1 MLASS
6 WPGADSDD
14 AGRSAAPNGRAAAGS
29 DPASAPASDT
39 GVAPP
44 TPPRTDAAAAST
56 SPHRSASTGPT
67 TPSRTAAPT
76 GTAASARRNAA
87 DGSAA
92 WQIRRRIAALPPLPA
107 VGTLLRLIND
117 PEVEFKEI
125 AKTISMDRALTSQLL
140 RIANSAFYGFP
151 QEIRTVQQATVIVGR
166 QAVRNLALSTAMVK
180 VRSHMRTNG
189 PLAAEEFWRHSM
201 AVAYGARMLTD
212 HQHLVAPDEAFVA
225 GLLHDVGKVVFMEY
239 QPETYGELLKRA
251 QDGIEPLHLLERE
264 TYGVDHA
271 EVGEALCRHWNF
283 PNIVCD
289 AVAAHHDDAA
299 PHDEVIRQIVDLV
312 QIGDALA
319 KISRIG
325 NGSSPHI
332 PSTWLSGSQTFADR
346 PDLLVQTLS
355 ELGEEVAASQQ
366 IFFNNATG
374 SHIARRSSGR
384 SYSLHVAVRDPDLN
398 TAVEFACR
406 AQDWVVSPRDAT
418 SIDLVVADPSLEAS
432 VRSDLCDRGIAVA
445 DVAEWH
451 GEQISQAWIDVQDL
465 HTWLAGRLKSAA
477 KAA

>member
-1 MLASS
+1 MKLFNVERTRPPHLPAEAAEQEQPPEDLLASS
-6 WPGADSDD
+6 WQGSGPQG
-14 AGRSAAPNGRAAAGS
+14 AGRSAARA
-29 DPASAPASDT
+29 
-39 GVAPP
+39 
-44 TPPRTDAAAAST
+44 RTST
-56 SPHRSASTGPT
+56 S
-67 TPSRTAAPT
+67 
-76 GTAASARRNAA
+76 

-180 VRSHMRTNG
+180 VRSHMRANG

-251 QDGIEPLHLLERE
+251 QNGIEPLHLLERE
-264 TYGVDHA
+264 TYDIDHA

-283 PNIVCD
+283 PEIVCE
-289 AVAAHHDDAA
+289 AVAGHHDDPA
-299 PHDEVIRQIVDLV
+299 PHDEVVGQIIDLV

-325 NGSSPHI
+325 NGSSPHV

-346 PDLLVQTLS
+346 PDLLVQTLG
-355 ELGEEVAASQQ
+355 ELGDEVAASQQ
-366 IFFNNATG
+366 IFFNTATG
-374 SHIARRSSGR
+374 SHVARRGGGR
-384 SYSLHVAVRDPDLN
+384 SYSVHVAVRDPDLG
-398 TAVEFACR
+398 TAVEFASR
-406 AQDWVVSPRDAT
+406 ARDWVVSPRDAA
-418 SIDLVVADPSLEAS
+418 SIDLVLADPFLDES
-432 VRSDLCDRGIAVA
+432 VRSELGERGIPVA

-451 GEQISQAWIDVQDL
+451 GEQISQEWIDIDDL
-465 HTWLAGRLKSAA
+465 HTWLAARLKSAA
-477 KAA
+477 RAA